1 MTDAQEQFF
10 EDLAAENRVA
20 ALLVAQVGGM
30 PSELQLITQV
40 ADYDEAAGGLRPV
53 RSYIIRVSGAE
64 EHRVV
69 NLGMTV
75 ADIKIY
81 ETHPLLAQYNDTP
94 VALFFR
100 GVPDDT
106 NSIVLDIAQAHAMTF
121 QGWRE
126 FPQYLNVEH
135 PLETLFRSGGGL
147 MGQMP
152 QSLADA
158 LIPVLE
164 KHGLEYKIIEG
175 EQSKSVMNQRHK
187 VLVMG
192 QSYFVSYA
200 FSFDEMRG
208 RQS

>member
-1 MTDAQEQFF
+1 MTDVEKQFF
-10 EDLAAENRVA
+10 EDIAGENRHA

-40 ADYDEAAGGLRPV
+40 AEYDEDAGGLRPI

-69 NLGMTV
+69 NLGTTV
-75 ADIKIY
+75 SEVKIHD
-81 ETHPLLAQYNDTP
+81 EHPLLMQYNETP
-94 VALFFR
+94 VAVFFK
-100 GVPDDT
+100 GVPEDT
-106 NSIVLDIAQAHAMTF
+106 NAIVLDIAQAHATTF

-126 FPQYLNVEH
+126 FPQYLNIAQ

-147 MGQMP
+147 LGQMP

-158 LIPVLE
+158 IVPVLE
-164 KHGLEYKIIEG
+164 KHGLEQRVMMG
-175 EQSKSVMNQRHK
+175 EKPVSKMNQQHK

-208 RQS
+208 R